1 MPFDMPGCRVALL
14 LAAFG
19 AALLGAGPVF
29 AVGSGEASPGV
40 TVKAPPVAS
49 GARVAGDADRTRFVL
64 DLSQGVEIAAFA
76 LADPYRVVIDLPE
89 VRFDLPRDAGVV
101 GRGVVSGFRYGLIG
115 RGKSRIVVDATGP
128 VAIDKAFVLPAVED
142 QPARLVLDLVGTSR
156 EAFLAEQAR
165 TSVARRALAE
175 VEVGKG
181 DRLPTP
187 ANPRAKPLVVL
198 DAGHGGIDSGTIA
211 VSGLAEKELVLT
223 FARDLKA
230 RLEKSGRV
238 DVLMTRDDD
247 SFISLGERVR
257 IARDHRADILV
268 SIHADS
274 TPEDFVRG
282 ATVYT
287 LSEQASDRDAARLA
301 AKENA
306 SDAIAGLDLT
316 VESGEVGDILIDLA
330 RRETKTF
337 SHVVARELVSELSA
351 STRMIRNPHRSAGFQ
366 VLRAPDVPSVLL
378 ELGYLSNA
386 QDEKLLTDGE
396 WRDRVSDAVARAVL
410 RFVGQKYVAGP

>member
-1 MPFDMPGCRVALL
+1 MPGCRVALL

-19 AALLGAGPVF
+19 AALFGAGPVF
-29 AVGSGEASPGV
+29 AVGSGEASPDV
-40 TVKAPPVAS
+40 IAKSPPVAS

-128 VAIDKAFVLPAVED
+128 VAIDRAFVLPAVED
-142 QPARLVLDLVGTSR
+142 QPARLVLDLVGTTR
-156 EAFLAEQAR
+156 EAFLAEQSR

-181 DRLPTP
+181 DRLPTTT
-187 ANPRAKPLVVL
+187 NPRAKPLVVL

-274 TPEDFVRG
+274 TQEDFVRG

-301 AKENA
+301 AKENS

-316 VESGEVGDILIDLA
+316 AESGEVGDILIDLA